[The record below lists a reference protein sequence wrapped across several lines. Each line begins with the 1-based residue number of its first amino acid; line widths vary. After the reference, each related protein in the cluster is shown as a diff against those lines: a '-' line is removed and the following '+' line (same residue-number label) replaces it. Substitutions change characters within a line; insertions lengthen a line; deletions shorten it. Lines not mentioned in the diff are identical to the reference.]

1 MTWEIELE
9 SAQIRNGVD
18 KAEAEVAKCE
28 AALAKQE
35 AALAQLEA
43 ELTAKELELAKGP
56 VENTVGWE
64 DARMAQIQLEVLGSE
79 GDLAQRKQDL
89 VLEKYR
95 LLCLRSFVAERRQ
108 EAAQKDIETA
118 QHAMGG
124 WEEERPEPDEI
135 LAAKRKELAREGQ
148 LDLLAEAELMALQ
161 FPMWEDWAE
170 WDLERKARMALQKRL
185 PELQAI
191 YETAKLKNAQANDAF
206 HHFFSQVVQAVKQA
220 TNYEIVLLLMQ
231 KTGVPAE
238 TAVQALGLSAKDA
251 QPILACLERTRRTVR
266 HLSSSPNP

>member
-1 MTWEIELE
+1 MTWEVELE
-9 SAQIRNGVD
+9 SAQIRYGVD
-18 KAEAEVAKCE
+18 KAEVEVAQCE

-56 VENTVGWE
+56 VEHTVGWE
-64 DARMAQIQLEVLGSE
+64 DARMAQIQLEILGSE

-95 LLCLRSFVAERRQ
+95 LLCLRSFVAEHRQ
-108 EAAQKDIETA
+108 EAAQKDIENT
-118 QHAMGG
+118 
-124 WEEERPEPDEI
+124 
-135 LAAKRKELAREGQ
+135 
-148 LDLLAEAELMALQ
+148 
-161 FPMWEDWAE
+161 
-170 WDLERKARMALQKRL
+170 
-185 PELQAI
+185 
-191 YETAKLKNAQANDAF
+191 QANDAF

-231 KTGVPAE
+231 KTGGPAE

-251 QPILACLERTRRTVR
+251 QPILACLARTRRTVR